1 MTGTGQPRTRFK
13 FPRSSRLHRA
23 SEFGRVKAG
32 TKSWTGRHL
41 VLAVLQHDEHAPA
54 RIGII
59 TARRIGEAVIR
70 NRVRRRLREL
80 FRKNQHRLCRGIW
93 IVTIARASSATASF
107 SDLERD
113 WLRLIGRASILAP
126 A

>member
-1 MTGTGQPRTRFK
+1 VSITGQPRPRFK
-13 FPRSSRLHRA
+13 LGRSSRLHRA
-23 SEFGRVKAG
+23 SEFGLVKAG
-32 TKSWTGRHL
+32 AKSWTGRHL
-41 VLAVLQHDEHAPA
+41 VLAVLQHGENTPA
-54 RIGII
+54 RIGIV
-59 TARRIGEAVIR
+59 TSRRVGAAVLR

-80 FRKNQHRLCRGIW
+80 FRKNQHRLRKGVW

-107 SDLERD
+107 ADLERD

>member
-1 MTGTGQPRTRFK
+1 MTGQSRVRFK
-13 FPRSSRLHRA
+13 FRRSSRLRRA
-23 SEFGRVKAG
+23 CEFGHVKAG
-32 TKSWTGRHL
+32 GKSWTGRHL
-41 VLAVLQHDEHAPA
+41 VLAVVRHEENLPA

-59 TARRIGEAVIR
+59 TARRIGAAVIR

-107 SDLERD
+107 ADLERD